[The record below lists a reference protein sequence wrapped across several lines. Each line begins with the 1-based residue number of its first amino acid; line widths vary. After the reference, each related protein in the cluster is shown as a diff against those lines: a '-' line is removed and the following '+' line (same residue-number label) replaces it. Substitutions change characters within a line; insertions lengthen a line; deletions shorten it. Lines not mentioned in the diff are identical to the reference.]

1 MKEKIDNFRGVF
13 MRVLLIICFFAM
25 SLLGIV
31 VLIITIPIWL
41 IQGLITNKFPKWAI
55 YLFKPL
61 NDLL

>member
-41 IQGLITNKFPKWAI
+41 IQGLITNKFPNLPISKNGEISAC
-55 YLFKPL
+55 
-61 NDLL
+61 